1 MIHHI
6 YRNLIGFFIV
16 FIHFPSI
23 AQTQDII
30 VNGQILNDL
39 NEHLGFANI
48 TLVNDQ
54 NSIITYAISDTDGA
68 FQLRIPHKS
77 ITSNIWLEVSYLGY
91 IKQQRAFDP
100 KISTYQFV
108 LQSDA
113 TVLSEV
119 VIKNRPILKRLGD
132 TLSYRV
138 MSFAKPEDRSIGDV
152 LNRMPGIDVA
162 ADGTIYY
169 NGKKI
174 ENLYIH
180 GDDLMSGRY
189 GLASKTIKK
198 EDIVSI
204 EVINNHQPIKV
215 LQNKIQSDKT
225 AVNLVLKD
233 ENSLKLSAKAS
244 VGFGL
249 PELYNI
255 SITPVLLSK
264 KIKMLNVI
272 ALNNN
277 GVDYKNDLKQL
288 GASNFISD
296 INTVS
301 NDFSLSL
308 ATVGPPDVPL
318 SSYYFNNSN
327 LINLNNLFNTKSGVQ
342 LKFNIQGFIDKN
354 KMDYT
359 SYVENYTSH
368 DTLVY
373 NEKQALKNKAMLL
386 YTSFN
391 MMANKKSYFFNNN
404 LKVNISKDNDNAYMN
419 FNTSTFPQALDKD
432 FYEISNDVNWMPQL
446 KGKGIGEFRWLLNY
460 KNNDQDLNVNE
471 GYYSE
476 IHGQEGFYD
485 RVNQSLQ
492 MPKLFSN
499 AYISYKIPNRIFNQD
514 YKLGYINESQK
525 LKSSLNFIDNQQ
537 SNPYLGDIGNDLK
550 WNRQN
555 LYFSSEYQ
563 LKHNKIELTAFLP
576 FSYQFIQY
584 DQKDYNLDSKS
595 SNFIFN
601 PNLNFKYN
609 FNIEERI
616 EAGYSFNTHYD
627 NITDIYRGAILQ
639 NYRTLIANNTD
650 IQKKNISSYKLNY
663 AFEKSISLFFVNAG
677 LTYNKINANTIL
689 SSEITDNIQ
698 TTVALPFENVQNN
711 LRLSLGLSKYSFV
724 LKSTF
729 SVNSHLSSNTFQQI
743 INDELVPFRSHTYAL
758 NFKFNKK
765 LFDAIKLNYEPHSFW
780 SQNKLDISN
789 NNTPKVSYK
798 TFRLDQNLK
807 IGVTPIKSW
816 DVEIDAKHSM
826 TQHNDNNVDYFFCD
840 MNIRHRFKKSGIDL
854 SFNIQNLFDVKDYKL
869 YNIMSNQLIMNTYQL
884 RGRMVLLNLEWYF

>member
-1 MIHHI
+1 MYHI

-16 FIHFPSI
+16 FVQFSSI

-39 NEHLGFANI
+39 NEHLSFANI
-48 TLVNDQ
+48 TVVNDQ
-54 NSIITYAISDTDGA
+54 TNIITYAVSNINGT

-91 IKQQRAFDP
+91 IKQRKAFDP

-108 LQSDA
+108 LQPDA

-162 ADGTIYY
+162 ADGIIYY

-204 EVINNHQPIKV
+204 EVIKNHQPIKV
-215 LQNKIQSDKT
+215 LENKIQSDKT

-244 VGFGL
+244 VGVGL

-264 KIKMLNVI
+264 KIKMINVI

-277 GVDYKNDLKQL
+277 GVDYKNDLQQL

-301 NDFSLSL
+301 TNFSLSL

-318 SSYYFNNSN
+318 SSYYFNNSK
-327 LINLNNLFNTKSGVQ
+327 LINLNNLYNTKSGVQ

-354 KMDYT
+354 KMDYN
-359 SYVENYTSH
+359 SYVENYTSN

-373 NEKQALKNKAMLL
+373 NEEQALRNKAMLL

-391 MMANKKSYFFNNN
+391 MMTNKKSYFFNNN

-419 FNTSTFPQALDKD
+419 FNTSAFPQTLDKD

-460 KNNDQDLNVNE
+460 KNNDQNLNIND

-476 IHGQEGFYD
+476 IHGHEGFYD

-499 AYISYKIPNRIFNQD
+499 AYISYKIPNRVLNQD

-537 SNPYLGDIGNDLK
+537 SNPYLGDVGNDLK
-550 WNRQN
+550 WNKQN
-555 LYFSSEYQ
+555 IYFSSEYQ
-563 LKHNKIELTAFLP
+563 IKRNKIELTAFLP

-584 DQKDYNLDSKS
+584 DQENYNLNSKS

-609 FNIEERI
+609 FNVEERI
-616 EAGYSFNTHYD
+616 EAGYSFNTQYD

-639 NYRTLIANNTD
+639 NYRTLIANNTN
-650 IQKKNISSYKLNY
+650 IQKKDISSYKLNY

-689 SSEITDNIQ
+689 SSNITDNIQ

-711 LRLSLGLSKYSFV
+711 LRLSLGLSKYSFA

-729 SVNSHLSSNTFQQI
+729 SINSHLSSNTFQQI
-743 INDELVPFRSHTYAL
+743 INDELVPFQSRAYAL

-780 SQNKLDISN
+780 SQSKLDIN
-789 NNTPKVSYK
+789 NDNIPKVSYK

-816 DVEIDAKHSM
+816 DVEIDAKHSL
-826 TQHNDNNVDYFFCD
+826 TQHNDNDVYYFFCD
-840 MNIRHRFKKSGIDL
+840 MNIRHRFKKSAIDL
-854 SFNIQNLFDVKDYKL
+854 SFNIQNLFDVKVYKL

-884 RGRMVLLNLEWYF
+884 RGRMILLNLEWYF